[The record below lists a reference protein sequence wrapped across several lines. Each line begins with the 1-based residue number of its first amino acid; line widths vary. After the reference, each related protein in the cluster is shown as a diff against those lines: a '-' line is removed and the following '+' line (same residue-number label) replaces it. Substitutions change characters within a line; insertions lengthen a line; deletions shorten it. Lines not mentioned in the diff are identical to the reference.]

1 MKLFKCSVCNYMIE
15 SDRPANVCLK
25 CGAPSS
31 AFQELSEEESE
42 KVYDS
47 ERTND
52 ILMEL
57 DSLAM
62 KISELCYEGIE
73 IDFDPNCIKLFNY
86 SNDKVW
92 EIKQL
97 VKAEIENHIKRKEW

>member
-15 SDRPANVCLK
+15 GEEPTNVCLK
-25 CGAPSS
+25 CGAPAS
-31 AFQELSEEESE
+31 AFQELSEEDSE
-42 KVYDS
+42 KVYVS

-57 DSLAM
+57 DELAM

-73 IDFDPNCIKLFNY
+73 INLDPNCVKLFNY

-97 VKAEIENHIKRKEW
+97 AKAEIENHIKKGKW